1 MKKHL
6 LITFVLFQF
15 QLVTFAQTDLNVSH
29 EKTDKKSV
37 VTSDSTLGV
46 IFKDGNL
53 ELFIN
58 ENGRRVQKSI
68 IISFE
73 LGYQKD
79 DDYRV
84 YSINGNKITAE
95 RLDLIMGKSSI
106 AGDIYIYQVIIK
118 DVETQKNKIYFN
130 KAIKVSFL
138 NL

>member
-6 LITFVLFQF
+6 FITFTFFLF
-15 QLVTFAQTDLNVSH
+15 QLVTLAQTDIVVSN
-29 EKTDKKSV
+29 EKPDKKSV
-37 VTSDSTLGV
+37 ITSDSTLGV

-73 LGYQKD
+73 IGYQKD

-95 RLDLIMGKSSI
+95 HLDLMMGKNSI
-106 AGDIYIYQVIIK
+106 AGDIYMYQVIVK

-130 KAIKVSFL
+130 KAIKVSFP

>member
-6 LITFVLFQF
+6 FITFTFFLF
-15 QLVTFAQTDLNVSH
+15 QLVTLAQTDIIVSN
-29 EKTDKKSV
+29 EKPDKKSV
-37 VTSDSTLGV
+37 ITSDSTLGV

-73 LGYQKD
+73 IGYQKD

-95 RLDLIMGKSSI
+95 HLDLMMGKNSI
-106 AGDIYIYQVIIK
+106 AGDIYMYQVIVK

-130 KAIKVSFL
+130 KAIKVSFP